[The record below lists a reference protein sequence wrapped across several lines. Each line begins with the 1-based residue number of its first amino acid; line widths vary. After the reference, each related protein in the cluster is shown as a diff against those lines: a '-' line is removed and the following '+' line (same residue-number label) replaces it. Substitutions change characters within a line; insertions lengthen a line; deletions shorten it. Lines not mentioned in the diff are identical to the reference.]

1 MIRLARLGVAL
12 AAAAVACSGASGI
25 VETPAGAH
33 LLKLGPYVVPPAR
46 TVGLIATARIN
57 GGPSLRLLLDS
68 GADSIVLDGKAARK
82 SGCLGGSD
90 LDLVGAGGP
99 AAVVRRVRAQTV
111 QIGDLTLADAP
122 VLVAGH
128 SIGDGIQGVLP
139 LSVFSG
145 FLIRLDIP
153 GKVLQLLPYPAARTE
168 SGRSINAI
176 ASNRLLFVKAT
187 VNEVRDG
194 YFLLDTGASYSAI
207 SQTVARELKI
217 SETLSERV
225 SLQGGTAAMDAAL
238 VGSGIRLR
246 LPERDLDSGPVVA
259 IDLSASSAYHHFE
272 IAGLIGYP
280 ALSRSVLL
288 ISYRDRLIHI
298 EPR

>member
-1 MIRLARLGVAL
+1 M
-12 AAAAVACSGASGI
+12 
-25 VETPAGAH
+25 
-33 LLKLGPYVVPPAR
+33 
-46 TVGLIATARIN
+46 
-57 GGPSLRLLLDS
+57 
-68 GADSIVLDGKAARK
+68 
-82 SGCLGGSD
+82 
-90 LDLVGAGGP
+90 
-99 AAVVRRVRAQTV
+99 
-111 QIGDLTLADAP
+111 
-122 VLVAGH
+122 
-128 SIGDGIQGVLP
+128 
-139 LSVFSG
+139 
-145 FLIRLDIP
+145 
-153 GKVLQLLPYPAARTE
+153 
-168 SGRSINAI
+168 
-176 ASNRLLFVKAT
+176 
-187 VNEVRDG
+187 
-194 YFLLDTGASYSAI
+194 
-207 SQTVARELKI
+207 ARELKI